1 MPVQVF
7 RHARIRTGVPG
18 DPIATA
24 IATDAGRIVVVG
36 DESEVH
42 AAVGTGAE
50 LIELDGACVLPGM
63 YDAHLHTENL
73 AESLTAVDLRTA
85 ADLDDALARV
95 AVFATRLPAGE
106 WISGGRWDANRWAG
120 RGRPNRQALDSL
132 LGDRPAVLDSV
143 DGHSAWVNSAA
154 LRIAGIDAGTPD
166 PVGGAYDRDERGEF
180 TGIVRESAIAQFRE
194 LAREASRADLPDRLL
209 GVQELLHSVGL
220 TSIHDIDGE
229 IVRAAY
235 LLLRDQGRLAL
246 RVHKA
251 IPVTALEVAIDEGRK
266 TGDGDDWVSTGPV
279 KLFGDGA
286 LGSRSCH
293 LTEPFAGTENHGMA
307 VTSEQEMQRLVSLA
321 DAAGIAVAT
330 HAIGDR
336 AAQIVLD
343 AYERVSAR
351 GSGLR
356 HRIEHAQHLQSVD
369 VHRMAWLGVVASM
382 QPTHCT
388 SDIDLV
394 DSLLGDRNVA
404 SYAWRDVLN
413 AGAPLAFGS
422 DAPVEDPNPF
432 HGLYA
437 ATTRARPDGSP
448 AGGWQPEQ
456 RLDIGEAVT
465 AYTLGSAYAAGEEQ
479 HKGLLTP
486 GRLADF
492 IAVDT
497 DPFEAT
503 PAQLRETKVLTT
515 VVGGAVRWQR

>member
-18 DPIATA
+18 GATATA
-24 IATDAGRIVVVG
+24 IATEAGRIVAVGGEAEVRAVVG
-36 DESEVH
+36 
-42 AAVGTGAE
+42 AGAE
-50 LIELDGACVLPGM
+50 LVDLEGACVLPGM

-73 AESLTAVDLRTA
+73 AESLTTVDLRGA
-85 ADLDDALARV
+85 HDLDEALRRIA
-95 AVFATRLPAGE
+95 AFTANLPAGE
-106 WISGGRWDANRWAG
+106 WVSGGRWDANRWTG
-120 RGRPNRQALDSL
+120 RGRPTRAALDAL

-143 DGHSAWVNSAA
+143 DGHSAWINSAA
-154 LRIAGIDAGTPD
+154 LRIAGIDRTTSD
-166 PVGGAYDRDERGEF
+166 PAGGAYDRDDRGEF

-194 LAREASRADLPDRLL
+194 LARRSSRADLPERLL
-209 GVQELLHSVGL
+209 AVQQVLHSVGL

-229 IVRAAY
+229 SVRAAY
-235 LLLRDQGRLAL
+235 LALRDQGRLGI

-251 IPVTALEVAIDEGRK
+251 IPVGALETAIEQGRK

-279 KLFGDGA
+279 KLFSDGA
-286 LGSRSCH
+286 LGSHSCH
-293 LTEPFAGTENHGMA
+293 LTQPFAGTENHGMA
-307 VTSEQEMQRLVSLA
+307 VTSAQEMLRLVFLA

-336 AAQIVLD
+336 AAQLVLD
-343 AYERVSAR
+343 AYEQVAAG

-356 HRIEHAQHLQSVD
+356 HRIEHAQHLRPD
-369 VHRMAWLGVVASM
+369 DIHRMAALGVVASM

-394 DSLLGDRNVA
+394 EELLGDRDVA
-404 SYAWRDVLN
+404 SYAWRDLLN

-437 ATTRARPDGSP
+437 AVTRARPDGTP

-456 RLDIGEAVT
+456 RLGIGDAIT
-465 AYTLGSAYAAGEEQ
+465 AYTLGSAYAAGQEQ

-497 DPFEAT
+497 DPVEAS
-503 PAQLRETKVLTT
+503 AAELRGTEVLTT

>member
-18 DPIATA
+18 DPVATA
-24 IATDAGRIVVVG
+24 IATESGRIVAVG
-36 DESEVH
+36 DEADVH
-42 AAVGTGAE
+42 AAVGAGAE
-50 LIELDGACVLPGM
+50 LVDLDGACVLPGM
-63 YDAHLHTENL
+63 YDAHIHTENL
-73 AESLTAVDLRTA
+73 AESLTAVDLRGA
-85 ADLDDALARV
+85 LDLDDALRRV
-95 AVFATRLPAGE
+95 GTFAAETTVAQ
-106 WISGGRWDANRWAG
+106 WISGGRWDANRWTG
-120 RGRPNRQALDSL
+120 RGRPSRQALDSL
-132 LGDRPAVLDSV
+132 LGDRPAVLDSI

-154 LRIAGIDAGTPD
+154 LRIAGIEAGAPD
-166 PVGGAYDRDERGEF
+166 PVGGAYDRDENGEF

-194 LAREASRADLPDRLL
+194 LAREASRADLPEQLL
-209 GVQELLHSVGL
+209 AVQELLHSVGL

-229 IVRAAY
+229 VVRTAY
-235 LLLRDQGRLAL
+235 LGLRDQGRLGL

-251 IPVTALEVAIDEGRK
+251 IPVGALEVAIGEGRK

-279 KLFGDGA
+279 KLFSDGA
-286 LGSRSCH
+286 LGSHSCH
-293 LTEPFAGTENHGMA
+293 LTEPFSGTENHGMA
-307 VTSEQEMQRLVSLA
+307 VTSEQELLRLVSLA

-336 AAQIVLD
+336 AAQSVLD
-343 AYERVSAR
+343 AYEHVATG

-356 HRIEHAQHLQSVD
+356 HRIEHAQHLRPVD
-369 VHRMAWLGVVASM
+369 IRRMAALGVVASM

-388 SDIDLV
+388 SDIELV
-394 DSLLGDRNVA
+394 GKLLGDRDVA

-413 AGAPLAFGS
+413 AGVPLAFGS

-432 HGLYA
+432 HSLYA
-437 ATTRARPDGSP
+437 ATTRARADGTP

-456 RLDIGEAVT
+456 RLGVGEAIT

-479 HKGLLTP
+479 RKGLLTP

-497 DPFEAT
+497 DPLEAM
-503 PAQLRETKVLTT
+503 PAELRDTAVLTT
-515 VVGGAVRWQR
+515 VVGGVVRWQR